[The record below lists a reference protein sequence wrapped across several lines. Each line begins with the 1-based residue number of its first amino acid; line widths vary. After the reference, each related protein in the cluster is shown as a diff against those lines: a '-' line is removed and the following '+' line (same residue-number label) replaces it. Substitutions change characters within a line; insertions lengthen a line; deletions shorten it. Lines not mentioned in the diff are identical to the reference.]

1 MLGKHRSISSQRCAS
16 VSHSDTSKQAMS
28 GLAQSERRHRYGQ
41 KGRGAMSPL
50 REECADNWLAGWLA
64 GKQVAFMVE
73 VMACVPTVQPSQHG
87 MTVHQLH
94 SLNRNRV
101 NDLNHKLRKPPLLCA
116 TQLPVTFITVFII
129 STPNKR
135 TKHINRKY
143 KSGGSE
149 SQEFIQH
156 TNLQLRIFERALRH
170 QKTPNTRLMI
180 LQVPEDP
187 QHSPHDSPGPRRP
200 ATLAS

>member
-16 VSHSDTSKQAMS
+16 VSHSDTSEQAMS
-28 GLAQSERRHRYGQ
+28 GLGQSERRPRYGE

-101 NDLNHKLRKPPLLCA
+101 NDFNHKLRKPPLLCA
-116 TQLPVTFITVFII
+116 KQLPVTFITVLII
-129 STPNKR
+129 STPTNEQHR
-135 TKHINRKY
+135 STETY

-149 SQEFIQH
+149 SQEFKQR
-156 TNLQLRIFERALRH
+156 TNLQPRIFERALRH
-170 QKTPNTRLMI
+170 QKTRNTRLMI
-180 LQVPEDP
+180 LQVPARATT
-187 QHSPHDSPGPRRP
+187 Q
-200 ATLAS
+200 TLARDYCHTR